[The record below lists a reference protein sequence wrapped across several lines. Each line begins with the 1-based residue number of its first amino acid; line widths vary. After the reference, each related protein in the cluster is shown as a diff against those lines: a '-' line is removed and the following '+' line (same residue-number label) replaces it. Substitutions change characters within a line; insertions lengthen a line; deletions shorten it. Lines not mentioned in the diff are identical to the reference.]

1 MGTATADGTGLH
13 GTGKPCTHCTAC
25 LVVLLLVVQV
35 LVVLVLY
42 CTDSCTTSNTD
53 F

>member
-25 LVVLLLVVQV
+25 LVALVLVLL
-35 LVVLVLY
+35 LVLY